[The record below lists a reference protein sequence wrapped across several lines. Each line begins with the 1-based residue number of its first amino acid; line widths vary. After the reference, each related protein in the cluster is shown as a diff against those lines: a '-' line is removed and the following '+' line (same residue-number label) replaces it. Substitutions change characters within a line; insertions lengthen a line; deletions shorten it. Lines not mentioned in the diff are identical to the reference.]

1 MVRLSSHGTR
11 PDKGMHQMP
20 VTYHE
25 EHLVDRAA
33 MVAMRGFMA
42 MSAAPT
48 VAPEGRPGY
57 DELMARTPA
66 PEGVDWTPGQIN
78 GVPGWWCIPPDAVA
92 GKAILYLHGGCYV
105 IGSAAAYRGFA
116 SQIAARAKA
125 AIFVADY
132 RLAPEHPFPAAF
144 EDGCR
149 ALDGMQAE
157 GFDTV
162 ALAGDS
168 AGGGLGL
175 AVLASGETTTRA
187 VGAAVLSPWIDLS
200 LSGATMESRAA
211 VDPILSRAALQQAV
225 DQYLGGGDPSDRRI
239 NANAGELAN
248 LPTVRID
255 VGDDEVLLDDTLRF
269 QACADAAQQPPCDVH
284 VWRGM
289 IHVFPANIAMLK
301 AAPEALDGVGAFLR
315 GVLGTGEEA

>member
-1 MVRLSSHGTR
+1 MT
-11 PDKGMHQMP
+11 
-20 VTYHE
+20 VTHHD
-25 EHLVDRAA
+25 EHLADRAA

-42 MSAAPT
+42 LSAAPA
-48 VAPEGRPGY
+48 VAPDGRPGY
-57 DELMARTPA
+57 DELMAKTPA
-66 PEGVDWTPGQIN
+66 PEGVEWTAAQIN
-78 GVPGWWCIPPDAVA
+78 GVPGWWCTPPGASA
-92 GKAILYLHGGCYV
+92 GRAILYLHGGCYV

-144 EDGCR
+144 EDASR
-149 ALDGMQAE
+149 ALEGLQAE
-157 GFDTV
+157 GFGTV
-162 ALAGDS
+162 ALVGDS

-175 AVLASGETTTRA
+175 AVLASGTVTTKV
-187 VGAAVLSPWIDLS
+187 VGAAVFSPWIDLS
-200 LSGATMESRAA
+200 LSGSTMESRAA

-225 DQYLGGGDPSDRRI
+225 DQYFPGGDPNDRRT
-239 NANAGELAN
+239 NAMAGELAN
-248 LPTVRID
+248 LPPIRID

-269 QACADAAQQPPCDVH
+269 QARAEAAHQPPCDVH
-284 VWRGM
+284 VWKGM

-315 GVLGTGEEA
+315 STLGVEQEPV

>member
-1 MVRLSSHGTR
+1 MT
-11 PDKGMHQMP
+11 
-20 VTYHE
+20 VTHHD
-25 EHLVDRAA
+25 EHLADRAA

-42 MSAAPT
+42 LSAAPS

-57 DELMARTPA
+57 DELMAQTPA
-66 PEGVDWTPGQIN
+66 PEGVEWTAGQLD
-78 GVPGWWCIPPDAVA
+78 GVPGWWCVPSEAVP

-125 AIFVADY
+125 ATFVADY
-132 RLAPEHPFPAAF
+132 RLAPEHPFPTAF
-144 EDGCR
+144 EDARR
-149 ALDGMQAE
+149 ALDGMQAA

-162 ALAGDS
+162 ALVGDS

-175 AVLASGETTTRA
+175 AVLASSAAATRA
-187 VGAAVLSPWIDLS
+187 VAAAVFSPWIDLS

-225 DQYLGGGDPSDRRI
+225 NQYLVSGDPHDPRVNTMS
-239 NANAGELAN
+239 GELAN
-248 LPTVRID
+248 LPPVRID

-269 QACADAAQQPPCDVH
+269 HALADAAQRPPCDVH
-284 VWRGM
+284 VWKGM
-289 IHVFPANIAMLK
+289 IHVFPANVGMLK

-315 GVLGTGEEA
+315 DALGIEKKV

>member
-1 MVRLSSHGTR
+1 MTVTR
-11 PDKGMHQMP
+11 HD
-20 VTYHE
+20 
-25 EHLVDRAA
+25 EHLADRAA

-42 MSAAPT
+42 LSAAPSI
-48 VAPEGRPGY
+48 APEGRPGY
-57 DELMARTPA
+57 DELMAKTPA
-66 PEGVDWTPGQIN
+66 PEGVEWAAGQID
-78 GVPGWWCIPPDAVA
+78 GVPGWWCVPSGSVP

-105 IGSAAAYRGFA
+105 IGSATAYRGLA
-116 SQIAARAKA
+116 SQIAFRANA
-125 AIFVADY
+125 ATFVADY

-144 EDGCR
+144 DDACR

-162 ALAGDS
+162 AVAGDS

-175 AVLASGETTTRA
+175 AVLASGATTRA

-225 DQYLGGGDPSDRRI
+225 DQYFSGGDPSDRRT
-239 NANAGELAN
+239 NAMAGELAN
-248 LPTVRID
+248 LPPIRID

-269 QACADAAQQPPCDVH
+269 QALADAAHQPPCDVH
-284 VWRGM
+284 VWKGM
-289 IHVFPANIAMLK
+289 IHVFPANIGMLK

-315 GVLGTGEEA
+315 GVLGTGKGS